1 MKLNELISDF
11 TIYTTNEEKKLL
23 DRLKNPCYIDI
34 FTEREQVVLNNLV
47 RKSIVSKVNYK
58 GAVLVVGNDKPQ

>member
-11 TIYTTNEEKKLL
+11 TIYTTNEEKQLL
-23 DRLKNPCYIDI
+23 DRLKNSCYIDI